1 MPQQP
6 QQSIQIKDV
15 ILNIIKT
22 KKQRDSLKREL
33 ALMDAQIEQQTKFL
47 EDSVMDEIL
56 ISATQQETP
65 PTPPKKD
72 IEPPK

>member
-56 ISATQQETP
+56 ISATQQEIP
-65 PTPPKKD
+65 PIPPKKD
-72 IEPPK
+72 TEPSK

>member
-1 MPQQP
+1 MTQQL

-15 ILNIIKT
+15 ILNIVKT

-47 EDSVMDEIL
+47 EDSVMDEL
-56 ISATQQETP
+56 LVSATQQETP
-65 PTPPKKD
+65 PKKD
-72 IEPPK
+72 TEPSK